1 METVH
6 LDPVPLEHLE
16 GLLTTERAE
25 RLRTYAEAARNHLSA
40 RILWNVSATATG
52 GGVAEMLQALLGY
65 SIGAGVDARW
75 LVLEGS
81 PGFFRVTK
89 RVHNLLHGF
98 AGDGGALGDAERAT
112 YDAVTAAN
120 LEQLRGLVRPG
131 DIVLLH
137 DPQTAG
143 LTAGVRDLGAHAL
156 WRCHVG
162 RDEPT
167 ELTDLAWA
175 FLRPHVE
182 QAEAVIFSRKAY
194 APSWVDD
201 ERLWI
206 IPPSLDPFAAK
217 NADLEPEVVRGI
229 LAHSGLAEL
238 PDTVAL
244 PTFAGRNG
252 SAVRIRS
259 HDGMFVAGSPIR
271 PDARVVLQVSRWDHL
286 KDMAGVAR
294 GFVEHLDTLPADAH
308 LLLAGPVVS
317 GVSDDPEGADV
328 LAECVALWHSLSDE
342 GRARVSMCCLPMEN
356 VNENAY
362 LVNAL
367 QRHATVVVQKSIM
380 EGFGL
385 TVTEPMWKARPVV
398 ASRLGGIQDQI
409 VHGESGLLLDDPT
422 DLAAYAAAVRSLLE
436 DPAEAERIGR
446 GAHERV
452 DQMYLADRHLAQY
465 VELFDLLS

>member
-1 METVH
+1 MRTVR
-6 LDPVPLEHLE
+6 LDPVPLERLA
-16 GLLTTERAE
+16 GLLTADRAE
-25 RLRTYAEAARNHLSA
+25 RLRAYAKAARTRLHG

-65 SIGAGVDARW
+65 SIAAGVDARW
-75 LVLEGS
+75 LVLDGS
-81 PGFFRVTK
+81 PDFFRVTK
-89 RVHNLLHGF
+89 RVHNMLHGF
-98 AGDGGALGDAERAT
+98 EGDAGPLGDAERAT
-112 YDAVTAAN
+112 YDAVMADHLA
-120 LEQLRGLVRPG
+120 QLRGLVRPG
-131 DIVLLH
+131 DFVLLH

-143 LTAGVRDLGAHAL
+143 LIGGVCDLGAHAI

-167 ELTDLAWA
+167 PLTDLAWE

-182 QAEAVIFSRKAY
+182 RAEAVIFSRKEY
-194 APSWVDD
+194 VPTWVDD
-201 ERLWI
+201 ERLWV
-206 IPPSLDPFAAK
+206 IPPSLDPFAPK
-217 NADLEPEVVRGI
+217 NVDIGPDVVRGI

-238 PDTVAL
+238 PNTFVL
-244 PTFAGRNG
+244 PEFRSRDGSPVTIGRH
-252 SAVRIRS
+252 A
-259 HDGMFVAGSPIR
+259 GMFAAGSPISA
-271 PDARVVLQVSRWDHL
+271 DARVVLQVSRWDHL

-294 GFVEHLDTLPADAH
+294 GFADHLDIFPADAH
-308 LLLAGPVVS
+308 LVLAGPEVS
-317 GVSDDPEGADV
+317 GVSDDPEGAEV
-328 LAECVALWHSLSDE
+328 LAECVALWGSLPEE
-342 GRARVSMCCLPMEN
+342 GRARMTLCCLPMAD
-356 VNENAY
+356 VDENAL

-367 QRHATVVVQKSIM
+367 QRYATVVVQKSLM

-422 DLAAYAAAVRSLLE
+422 DLVAYADAVRSILL
-436 DPAEAERIGR
+436 DDALAERLGR

-465 VELFDLLS
+465 VDLFGQFT